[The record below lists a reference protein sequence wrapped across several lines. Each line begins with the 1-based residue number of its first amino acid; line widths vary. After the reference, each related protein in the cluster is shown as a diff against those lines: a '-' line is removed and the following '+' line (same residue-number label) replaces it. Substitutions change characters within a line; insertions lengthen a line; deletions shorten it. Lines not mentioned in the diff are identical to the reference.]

1 MIVVTGGAGF
11 IGSNLAHALN
21 ARGREDLLI
30 VDNLDRDIKRRNLD
44 TCEYAAYLDKADFLQ
59 RIESQTL
66 DPRVPDLVFHLGACS
81 DTTLRDGRYMMR
93 NNYEYSCALL
103 NYCATRDIPFIYAS
117 SAAVYGVGRDFAESN
132 GNEAPINIYGYSK
145 FLFDEFVR
153 SVGVKSQVVGLR
165 YFNVYGPH
173 ERHKNS
179 MASVAFHLNEQ
190 LETADTVRLFCG
202 YDGYADGEQRRDFVH
217 VDDAVAATLWF
228 ADTPDRSGIFNIGTG
243 RSATFNEVAAAVLAW
258 HRRGEIQYI
267 PFPEHLKGSYQ
278 SFTQADLTTLRR
290 AGYAAEGRSVRQG
303 VADYLDWLHQD

>member
-1 MIVVTGGAGF
+1 M
-11 IGSNLAHALN
+11 
-21 ARGREDLLI
+21 
-30 VDNLDRDIKRRNLD
+30 
-44 TCEYAAYLDKADFLQ
+44 
-59 RIESQTL
+59 
-66 DPRVPDLVFHLGACS
+66 
-81 DTTLRDGRYMMR
+81 
-93 NNYEYSCALL
+93 
-103 NYCATRDIPFIYAS
+103 
-117 SAAVYGVGRDFAESN
+117 
-132 GNEAPINIYGYSK
+132 
-145 FLFDEFVR
+145 R